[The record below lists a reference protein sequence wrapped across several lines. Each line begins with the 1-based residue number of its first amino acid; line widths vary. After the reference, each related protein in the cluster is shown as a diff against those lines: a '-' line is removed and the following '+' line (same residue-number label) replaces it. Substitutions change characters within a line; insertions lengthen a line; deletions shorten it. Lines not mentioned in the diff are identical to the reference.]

1 MRVESVTKVC
11 DLAGHVGLKSCKVC
25 NPKED

>member
-1 MRVESVTKVC
+1 MSIEAITKVC
-11 DLAGHVGLKSCKVC
+11 TLSGHVGLKSCKVC